1 MSSAPAVAAGRGRLP
16 VQNRDRRAALTAL
29 ALLLVV
35 AGALGAALVVYRTG
49 HRVDVLVAAH
59 EIKPGERVSSSDFE
73 TTRVAADSGNV
84 VKAAD
89 RNNFV
94 GTYATTD
101 IPTGTLVNRLMFQAG
116 NVLPSDGVLVGVSLT
131 QSQRPASSIAT
142 GDVVR
147 AYLLVKASNTDTP
160 VPGPV
165 LIDAARVVN
174 VTSAASSG
182 NSITISLLVD
192 PTAAQSLVTA
202 AAQGA
207 VAVAELPKSTKPAVD
222 FQTKS

>member
-1 MSSAPAVAAGRGRLP
+1 MSSSPAVAAGRGRLP
-16 VQNRDRRAALTAL
+16 VPNRDRRAALTAL

-59 EIKPGERVSSSDFE
+59 EIKPGERVDAADFA
-73 TTRVAADSGNV
+73 TTRVAADSANV

-89 RNNFV
+89 KRNFV

-101 IPTGTLVNRLMFQAG
+101 IPTGTLLNRLMFQAG
-116 NVLPSDGVLVGVSLT
+116 NVMPSDGVLVGVSLT
-131 QSQRPASSIAT
+131 ASQRPASAIST

-147 AYLLVKASNTDTP
+147 AFLVVKSSSGDSP

-165 LIDAARVVN
+165 LVDAARVVN
-174 VTSAASSG
+174 VTNASSG
-182 NSITISLLVD
+182 DSVTVSLLVD
-192 PTAAQSLVTA
+192 PTSAQTLIVAAV
-202 AAQGA
+202 QGA
-207 VAVAELPKSTKPAVD
+207 VAVAELPKTTKPPID
-222 FQTKS
+222 FLTGS